1 MIEGSICLKALI
13 ISKYTSS
20 IPPIEQD
27 FDRRGK
33 DYSIDFWVGY
43 SQLSGTVP
51 LGSLPYVASSDRE
64 QEVYLKILL
73 KYPQIIIYPLLD
85 LLLGEFDEKIEVN
98 C

>member
-1 MIEGSICLKALI
+1 MFLQWSREVSVLEELI
-13 ISKYTSS
+13 ISKYRSS

-64 QEVYLKILL
+64 QEVYLKM
-73 KYPQIIIYPLLD
+73 
-85 LLLGEFDEKIEVN
+85 
-98 C
+98 